1 MRKHCHWGRVVLIVA
16 DARVNALDREAH
28 SSPEV
33 CSPKKSVQN
42 SGSMLLHLGSQS
54 NVTPVIFACE
64 CVLVFTAMKL
74 VTLCL
79 NDVLLNIIRAYLYT
93 PEEVLLLCTCEAL
106 FFLDYSFLA
115 DARYNFHIYNVWQ
128 SQLEEEEYYRSLS
141 ISNHLSD
148 SDPDTD

>member
-1 MRKHCHWGRVVLIVA
+1 MVLTVA
-16 DARVNALDREAH
+16 DAHTNALGRDAH
-28 SSPEV
+28 CSPEV

-54 NVTPVIFACE
+54 NITPVIFACE

-74 VTLCL
+74 ISLCL
-79 NDVLLNIIRAYLYT
+79 NDVLLDIIRAYLYT